1 MLLFKQCE
9 IRDKAELREPI
20 ALVPDG
26 KDVQVGRDGLVA
38 RLLVHLLGRQS
49 ELPANLFFG
58 RVQRVLQL
66 LGRGILIGSAIAE
79 DMLPQLVETDRLPPR
94 LRIQPGE
101 VGDEL
106 HFFRI
111 QMEWNAIAFPTWHMQ
126 RQAQLFELYWL
137 LKVPVLG

>member
-1 MLLFKQCE
+1 MTSS
-9 IRDKAELREPI
+9 P
-20 ALVPDG
+20 
-26 KDVQVGRDGLVA
+26 
-38 RLLVHLLGRQS
+38 RLLVHLLCRLP

-66 LGRGILIGSAIAE
+66 LGRCILVGPAIAE

-106 HFFRI
+106 RFFRI
-111 QMEWNAIAFPTWHMQ
+111 QMEWDAILFPPGT
-126 RQAQLFELYWL
+126 RSVRLSSLSYAGY
-137 LKVPVLG
+137 